1 MINFVLP
8 GILEVIAKFFLLQ
21 ITLIRDDLPTLDL
34 PMKAN
39 SGMDVFGQSRTEL
52 LLFINS
58 ELEMDTIKVY
68 FLLANYLLN
77 D

>member
-1 MINFVLP
+1 
-8 GILEVIAKFFLLQ
+8 
-21 ITLIRDDLPTLDL
+21 
-34 PMKAN
+34 MKAN